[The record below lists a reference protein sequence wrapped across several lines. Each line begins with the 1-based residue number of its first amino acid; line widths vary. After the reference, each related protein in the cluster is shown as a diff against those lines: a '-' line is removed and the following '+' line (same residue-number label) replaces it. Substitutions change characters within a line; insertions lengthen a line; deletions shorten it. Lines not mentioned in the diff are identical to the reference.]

1 MTDGITVAATLTGV
15 TNSVTRILVGV
26 LVLAAALVVVVGL
39 FRARYGRRLPQLVIA
54 DMADAD
60 WLATSVTPGLSSLLR
75 QHVRRRLS
83 EPSGPDS
90 RSLAKTVQ
98 SDIEGGIFG
107 LSYAAVSD
115 FAQIDAGLIR
125 PDAGQSD
132 HEVLAAQR
140 DELSLVSGGIHALAP
155 DRADGLVGALSV
167 ALPAQRGLIV
177 TSTPLAREVGG
188 CCQIGLTID
197 AGPLGRGPNA
207 AATFW
212 SDSIP
217 CDDVTDKD
225 LAQRTKLLG
234 LLEPAAIWIALYVV
248 GENLTVQSARDLPR
262 GIHRKQRREGVARER
277 EALRAILTAQLAGYE
292 MNRMKNRPAAAL
304 GFSEQAI
311 EDAHRAMRA
320 LPTYHRPHYIAGMV
334 HSHRGTC
341 YDILRSGEVLTPT
354 ATVLDTYRRA
364 AATSYGCAEE
374 AFRRAEALVTT
385 SGDAGAAARAATVRQ
400 GIRIQRL
407 KAALH
412 GEDPAS
418 ALDDLDH
425 GGVTPMTA
433 DQRYTAACLYSAA
446 AKVSADLGRSR
457 QSYDR
462 LTLLCLAQTAV
473 SRPDYLADALTDPE
487 LVIGLDRAS
496 VDKLCA
502 VARSPRVV
510 EIAAQDQERAVRA
523 IMTAVTAGPGPALPH
538 QPTPRRRPAV
548 RSEPEPRPVP

>member
-1 MTDGITVAATLTGV
+1 MTHGITVAATLSGV
-15 TNSVTRILVGV
+15 TDSVTRLLVGV
-26 LVLAAALVVVVGL
+26 LVLAAAVVVVAGL

-98 SDIEGGIFG
+98 SDIEGGIFA

-125 PDAGQSD
+125 PDAGQPD

-155 DRADGLVGALSV
+155 DRADGLIGALAV

-177 TSTPLAREVGG
+177 RSTPLAREVGG

-207 AATFW
+207 SATFW

-217 CDDVTDKD
+217 TDDVTDKD

-248 GENLTVQSARDLPR
+248 GENLTVQPARELPR
-262 GIHRKQRREGVARER
+262 GIHRKQRRDGVVRER

-292 MNRMKNRPAAAL
+292 MNRMKDRPAAAL

-320 LPTYHRPHYIAGMV
+320 LPTYHRPHYIAGTV
-334 HSHRGTC
+334 HSHRGAC
-341 YDILRSGEVLTPT
+341 YDILQSGEVLTPT
-354 ATVLDTYRRA
+354 TTVLDTYRRA
-364 AATSYGCAEE
+364 AAASYGCAEA
-374 AFRRAEALVTT
+374 AFRKAESLVTT
-385 SGDAGAAARAATVRQ
+385 NGDARAAARVATVRQ

-418 ALDDLDH
+418 ALSDLDQD
-425 GGVTPMTA
+425 GVTPMTP
-433 DQRYTAACLYSAA
+433 DQRYSAACLYSAA
-446 AKVSADLGRSR
+446 AQVGAELGRGR
-457 QSYDR
+457 KDYDR
-462 LTLLCLAQTAV
+462 LALLQLAGAAV

-487 LVIGLDRAS
+487 LVVGLERAR
-496 VDKLCA
+496 VEKLCA
-502 VARSPRVV
+502 VARTPRLV
-510 EIAAQDQERAVRA
+510 ELAAQDQERAVLA
-523 IMTAVTAGPGPALPH
+523 IMAAMTTARATPALP
-538 QPTPRRRPAV
+538 QQARRRRPAA
-548 RSEPEPRPVP
+548 RPEPQPRPVP